1 MRPQRQERQ
10 RARMDFVSVVRT
22 ATTREVGFV
31 FSRRSIVFQV
41 MLLTSV
47 MVSYCLPAA
56 DCWWRLGGRWCNSSL
71 VAECMG
77 WIWILG

>member
-22 ATTREVGFV
+22 ATTRAIGFV

-41 MLLTSV
+41 MLLTSD